1 MYKGMLVA
9 FIATCLSYPQAI
21 WPKLCTDQ
29 QEAKA
34 YKASE
39 AQLKHLEDLLA
50 KGCAALPLLEA
61 QLCNAACSDP
71 GVVIMDEVLLP
82 LLRQRLTTLA
92 DDFCGVRPQVAP
104 SLPLQPESVSASK
117 SSGAQSIVFV

>member
-1 MYKGMLVA
+1 MEVLK
-9 FIATCLSYPQAI
+9 IDLSHSQAI

-50 KGCAALPLLEA
+50 EGCAALPLLEA

-71 GVVIMDEVLLP
+71 GGVIIDEVLLP

-92 DDFCGVRPQVAP
+92 DDFCAAHPQVAL
-104 SLPLQPESVSASK
+104 SLPLLPDSLSASN
-117 SSGAQSIVFV
+117 GTAVGFSISI